1 MEGNGIKLHRI
12 RNTGIVFLALIGLQF
27 WLGMSINLEVN
38 LPVKHLSAF
47 SSLFY
52 YAGHFGFVL
61 AHVTNGFLLLVFSLL
76 YLVFAF
82 KSSIGPLKIISI
94 IGTASVIGA
103 ISLGILFLMSGQF
116 FGWSIGMAMSAVSAL
131 IVYSLGFYFIG
142 IEYGRRI
149 NSDVS
154 VIRN

>member
-1 MEGNGIKLHRI
+1 MDGNEIKLHRI

-27 WLGMSINLEVN
+27 WLGMSINLEVD

-52 YAGHFGFVL
+52 YASHFGFVL
-61 AHVTNGFLLLVFSLL
+61 AHVINGFLLLVFSLL
-76 YLVFAF
+76 YLVLAF
-82 KSSIGPLKIISI
+82 KSNIETLKIISI
-94 IGTASVIGA
+94 LGTASVIGA
-103 ISLGILFLMSGQF
+103 ITLGILFHMSGQF

-142 IEYGRRI
+142 VEYDRRMD
-149 NSDVS
+149 SDVS
-154 VIRN
+154 VVRN